1 MKTVPFS
8 DILASTCQL
17 VGLDRN
23 TLNDKAFG
31 AIRDMVGRRISTIWD
46 REEWPDTERYLN
58 TWPGN
63 PVQSVT
69 VISSGATTM
78 VIRIALD
85 PNFPRIYLID
95 FPAENFRKNTIGT
108 TTVKFSNPF
117 YILKGDGTRVSVSEQ
132 EHTFSYIT
140 ANSNSGEYITSV
152 DITVPVGTVEYPSYS
167 GVNSPFTT
175 KIIFSSNQNLIVQ
188 LDETMLQGLEVY
200 TNDPRQ
206 HTKATFESFLIED
219 KPFKDDFLTAGTY
232 SQQEY
237 SYLRFLT
244 DSEKYIKY
252 RLTCPRLFGQK
263 FSTSTSY
270 YVGSQTFYDA
280 SQGTSDYNPSLP
292 GLPIQGN
299 FWNCIQNNLLP
310 APTPPATTS
319 AYWKMV
325 EIPYRFKDYLINGTS
340 ADFIRSEGRA
350 EEANVFDQLAEVA
363 IEQQIDVLLRQ
374 QQQVQRMKMVYTY

>member
-8 DILASTCQL
+8 DILASVCQL
-17 VGLDRN
+17 IGLDRN

-58 TWPGN
+58 AWPGN
-63 PVQSVT
+63 PVQGVT
-69 VISSGATTM
+69 VVSTATSTM
-78 VIRIALD
+78 VIRVALD
-85 PNFPRIYLID
+85 ANFPRIYLID
-95 FPAENFRKNTIGT
+95 FPAENFRKNTISS

-117 YILKGDGTRVSVSEQ
+117 YILKPDGTRVSVSDE

-140 ANSNSGEYITSV
+140 ANASYGQYITSV
-152 DITVPVGTVEYPSYS
+152 DITVPLGTVEYPAYQ

-175 KIIFSSNQNLIVQ
+175 KIIFSANQNLIVQ

-200 TNDPRQ
+200 TSDPRTS
-206 HTKATFESFLIED
+206 TKNTFESFLVED
-219 KPFKDDFLTAGTY
+219 KSFKDDFETAGTY
-232 SQQEY
+232 TQQEY

-244 DSEKYIKY
+244 DSKKYIKY

-263 FSTSTSY
+263 FSTSNSY
-270 YVGSQTFYDA
+270 YVNSQAFYDP
-280 SQGTSDYNPSLP
+280 SQNTSDYNPTLA

-299 FWNCIQNNLLP
+299 FWNCIQNALLP
-310 APTPPATTS
+310 TPAPPANTS

-340 ADFIRSEGRA
+340 ADFIRSEGRP
-350 EEANVFDQLAEVA
+350 EEAGVFDQLAEIAVQ
-363 IEQQIDVLLRQ
+363 QQIDVLLRQ
-374 QQQVQRMKMVYTY
+374 QQQVQKMKMVYSY

>member
-8 DILASTCQL
+8 DILASVCQL
-17 VGLDRN
+17 IGLDRN
-23 TLNDKAFG
+23 TLNDKSFG

-46 REEWPDTERYLN
+46 REEWPDTERYLD
-58 TWPGN
+58 TWTGN
-63 PVQSVT
+63 PVQSVS
-69 VISSGATTM
+69 VVSSGETTM
-78 VIRIALD
+78 VIRVALD
-85 PNFPRIYLID
+85 TNFPRIYLID
-95 FPAENFRKNTIGT
+95 FPSENFRNGTIGT
-108 TTVKFSNPF
+108 TSVKFSNPF
-117 YILKGDGTRVSVSEQ
+117 YILKGDGTRVPVPEEVQ
-132 EHTFSYIT
+132 TFSYIT
-140 ANSNSGEYITSV
+140 SNSNSGQYITSI
-152 DITVPVGTVEYPSYS
+152 DITVPVGTVEYPSYL

-175 KIIFSSNQNLIVQ
+175 KVIFSSNQNLIVQ

-206 HTKATFESFLIED
+206 HTRCTFESFLVED
-219 KPFKDDFLTAGTY
+219 KPFRDDFVTSGTY

-244 DSEKYIKY
+244 DSKKYIKY
-252 RLTCPRLFGQK
+252 RLVCPRLFGQK

-270 YVGSQTFYDA
+270 YVASQAFYDP
-280 SQGTSDYNPSLP
+280 SQGTSDYNPSLS

-310 APTPPATTS
+310 APTPPASTS
-319 AYWKMV
+319 AFWKMV

-363 IEQQIDVLLRQ
+363 IQQQIDVLLRQ
-374 QQQVQRMKMVYTY
+374 QQQVQKMKMVYTY